1 MITGID
7 HANISTDRLEE
18 TTKFFVEVLGLEV
31 GPRPPF
37 AGFRGEWLYAGGA
50 PILHL
55 VERSPART
63 PDGVIDHFSF
73 AVSDFDATIAKLE
86 RLGVKHVAIDI
97 PGGFGRQAFLR
108 EPNGATIELTW
119 RPKSKEGV

>member
-1 MITGID
+1 MPVTGLD
-7 HANISTDRLEE
+7 HANISTNRLDE
-18 TTKFFVEVLGLEV
+18 TTQFFVEVLGLEV

-37 AGFRGEWLYAGGA
+37 AGFRGAWLYAAGA

-55 VERSPART
+55 VERAEARS

-73 AVSDFDATIAKLE
+73 AVSDFDATLARLDE
-86 RLGVKHVAIDI
+86 LGVKHVALDI

-119 RPKSKEGV
+119 RTPAGV